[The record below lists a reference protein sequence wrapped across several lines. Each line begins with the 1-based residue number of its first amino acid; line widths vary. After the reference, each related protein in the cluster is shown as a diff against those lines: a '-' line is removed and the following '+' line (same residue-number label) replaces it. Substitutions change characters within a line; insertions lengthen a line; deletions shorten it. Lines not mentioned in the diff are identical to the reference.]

1 MDPALK
7 LTVAQGGY
15 EVDPHA
21 VAAAMLALGRVP
33 FPLKTAS
40 DVLVAPEVVDGCSA
54 GTPQDQPAAF
64 EGAA

>member
-7 LTVAQGGY
+7 LTVARGGY
-15 EVDPHA
+15 QVDPHA
-21 VAAAMLALGRVP
+21 VAAAMLAFGRGA
-33 FPLKTAS
+33 FPLKAES

-54 GTPQDQPAAF
+54 GADQDEPAAL